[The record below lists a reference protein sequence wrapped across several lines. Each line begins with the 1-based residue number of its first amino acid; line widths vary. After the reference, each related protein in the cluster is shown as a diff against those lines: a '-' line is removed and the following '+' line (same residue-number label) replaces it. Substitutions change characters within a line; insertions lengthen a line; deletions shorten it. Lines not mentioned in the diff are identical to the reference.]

1 MYLPLKLRIQLA
13 RGQATRIQS
22 GSEATVEDAGVSAAA
37 IVDQLN
43 PDMVVD
49 HSDRIIVTEVGFVTM
64 ALLPRAARYC
74 GGLLVI
80 PGVDDRA
87 QRGHLVLR
95 KGFVPYHS
103 IAADIEK
110 AAVEAQDAHARAA
123 KLVEFFGGR
132 QALKQ
137 AALSAPWYL
146 LSQPADV
153 DAAGLCQWGSA
164 SFLRRFGMFRI
175 GMSFGLPRI
184 VLRLAGSYGNR
195 ITAATLLR
203 QSSASENSASR
214 NTAPGILGSRL
225 QPPC

>member
-13 RGQATRIQS
+13 RAQATRIQS
-22 GSEATVEDAGVSAAA
+22 GTEAAVEDARVSAAT
-37 IVDQLN
+37 IIDQLN
-43 PDMVVD
+43 PDVVVD

-64 ALLPRAARYC
+64 ALLPKAARYC
-74 GGLLVI
+74 GSLLVI

-110 AAVEAQDAHARAA
+110 AAVEAQDAHERAA
-123 KLVEFFGGR
+123 KLVEYFGGR

-137 AALSAPWYL
+137 AALSAPWHL
-146 LSQPADV
+146 MSQPADV
-153 DAAGLCQWGSA
+153 DAAGLCQWGTA
-164 SFLRRFGMFRI
+164 SFLRRFGMFHI
-175 GMSFGLPRI
+175 GMNVGLPRI

-203 QSSASENSASR
+203 QSCALENSASH
-214 NTAPGILGSRL
+214 NTDSGLLESRM
-225 QPPC
+225 